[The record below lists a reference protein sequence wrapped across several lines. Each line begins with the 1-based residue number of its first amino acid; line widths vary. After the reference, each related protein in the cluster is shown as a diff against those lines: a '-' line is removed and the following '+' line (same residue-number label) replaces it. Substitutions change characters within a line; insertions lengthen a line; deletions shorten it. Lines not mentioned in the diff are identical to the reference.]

1 MSAYC
6 PNPTCPR
13 PQNPDAAKFCDAC
26 GTDLLLADRYRLVAL
41 LGEGGFGRTFLAEN
55 WAEGELRCV
64 VKQVFAGQVSAGR
77 VSSKAIAA
85 NTAFEDEAE
94 RLRQLGKH
102 PQIPRL
108 LDAIETESGQ
118 YLVQEF
124 APGQNLQQQVEE
136 KGPWD
141 EAGVRSLLKS
151 LVAVLQYVHSFQ
163 VIHRDIKPANIAAS
177 ANLLG
182 SDVAGRLKKSPPMLV
197 DFGSAKWVRQ
207 APAKTVIGSAGYA
220 APEQSMG
227 QATFAS
233 DVYSLGL
240 TCLYLLTGVHPFQ
253 LYSAVEDRWVW
264 RDYLSAPLD
273 ARFVE
278 VLDGMVARSLQ
289 QRYASMDEVELA
301 LKGSQ
306 NLLAG
311 SPQEMPQRLLERAKA
326 SVPGLKSLLQKGSDR
341 ASVGSKQN
349 ALQNALA
356 SGQRG
361 AIAGDRQPASQQWER
376 RYRLAPNIGL
386 TNDLAMSPNG
396 REFASGSNDGSIHLW
411 QVTDARLVHTFPRK
425 RLVGK
430 GHSGAISALAF
441 HPDGRVL
448 YSASADGTIK
458 EWDLITRQLL
468 NTLPVQGWTLTD
480 LAITPDGSQLMGAS
494 RDGKIVVW
502 EIASLLPVT
511 QLTQHQQ
518 CVNAIAFATIKSRT
532 ARNASILV
540 SASDDGTLKLWQPSA
555 EPGKPS
561 FQLTRTANLRQVTLA
576 QQGGKRLTLKDGGA
590 IALAVSPDQS
600 ALSDRHVAVATS
612 TGAVLLYSIDRYL
625 DISGP
630 LLLTQSSQQITSLAM
645 SKAQYLAIGTDDRVL
660 TLWSVET
667 AECVAQLK
675 HDWGVGAIVFTPDGR
690 SLITASADEVISI
703 WRRSG

>member
-6 PNPTCPR
+6 PNPNCPQ
-13 PQNPDAAKFCDAC
+13 PQNSVPAKFCEAC
-26 GTDLLLADRYRLVAL
+26 GTDLLSAGGYRLVEL
-41 LGEGGFGRTFLAEN
+41 LGQGGFGRTFLAEDS
-55 WAEGELRCV
+55 AERGQRCV
-64 VKQVFAGQVSAGR
+64 VKQVFSRQVSVNQTGKEIAG
-77 VSSKAIAA
+77 

-108 LDAIETESGQ
+108 LDAIETESSQ

-163 VIHRDIKPANIAAS
+163 VIHRDIKPANIVAS
-177 ANLLG
+177 TSASE
-182 SDVAGRLKKSPPMLV
+182 SDTAGKLKKSAPMLV

-264 RDYLSAPLD
+264 KDYLSAPLEPHF
-273 ARFVE
+273 AE
-278 VLDGMVARSLQ
+278 VLEGMVARSLQ
-289 QRYASMDEVELA
+289 QRYASMDEVDLA

-306 NLLAG
+306 NLLMGA
-311 SPQEMPQRLLERAKA
+311 PQQIPQRLLERAKA
-326 SVPGLKSLLQKGSDR
+326 SVPGLKSLLQKGSDLSS
-341 ASVGSKQN
+341 AGSKQN
-349 ALQNALA
+349 ALAA
-356 SGQRG
+356 GEGRRG
-361 AIAGDRQPASQQWER
+361 EIAGARQSVSQQWER

-386 TNDLAMSPNG
+386 TTDLAMSPDG
-396 REFASGSNDGSIHLW
+396 REFASGSSDGSIHLW
-411 QVTDARLVHTFPRK
+411 RVADARLVHTFPRK

-430 GHSGAISALAF
+430 GHSGLISALAF

-458 EWDLITRQLL
+458 EWDLTTRQLL

-480 LAITPDGSQLMGAS
+480 LAITLDGSQLMGAS

-518 CVNAIAFATIKSRT
+518 CVNAIAFSIIQGATSR
-532 ARNASILV
+532 NESVLV
-540 SASDDGTLKLWQPSA
+540 SVSDDGTLKLWQPDAQS
-555 EPGKPS
+555 GKRS
-561 FQLTRTANLRQVTLA
+561 FQLAKTANLRQVALV
-576 QQGGKRLTLKDGGA
+576 QQEGRRVLLKDVRA
-590 IALAVSPDQS
+590 IALAINFYPSPAKDQP
-600 ALSDRHVAVATS
+600 VAVATS
-612 TGAVLLYSIDRYL
+612 TGAVLLYTLDRYL
-625 DISGP
+625 DLSGP
-630 LLLTQSSQQITSLAM
+630 LLLTQLSQQITSLAM
-645 SKAQYLAIGTDDRVL
+645 SRDQHLAIGTDDRAL
-660 TLWSVET
+660 TLWSVKT
-667 AECVAQLK
+667 SECVAQLK

-690 SLITASADEVISI
+690 SLVTASADEVISI
-703 WRRSG
+703 WKRKC